1 MMRNLFTL
9 FFFIFGAYIAE
20 AQTKVFPGADEKTPS
35 RSEYFSWIN
44 NTNEGATEEQTQ
56 INLDFFAYLRSEY
69 GMQLDIYAFDAGAI
83 DGKRFYGSM
92 QSKRFKRQFPYGF
105 DSIYRRAESLG
116 IRLGVWG
123 GPDGFGD
130 TPQEEEARKEQM
142 IRLCRDYHF
151 ALFKFDAVC
160 GPLRP
165 EKEDAF
171 IDMMKE
177 CRRYSP
183 DLILLNHRLGLEKA
197 KPYATTFLW
206 GGEETYIDVFMTN
219 HTTAPH
225 HRAAALQR
233 GLVPG
238 LKRLTEDHG
247 VCLSSCLDY
256 WDDDLIL
263 QAFNRSLILAPEIYA
278 NPWLLR
284 DDEFPKLARI
294 FNIHRKYNDILVNGL
309 VLPEKDYGE
318 NAVSR
323 GDEKT
328 RLITLRNNS
337 WLPVTYHIH
346 ADREIGLKKSGK
358 TFKIIQLHPY
368 ENFLGEYP
376 YGKIVDIEVAPF
388 RSALLLVTSGDYD
401 EPIVKGSAFQIVRNV
416 ANKPL
421 LINLVGKA
429 GTSKTISLEGL
440 KGKYHSVRI
449 AGEDKPELLSQGK
462 ITIHFPGKK
471 LQLPAHRKIA
481 DLQETDIPGDAEA
494 LYEATVF
501 AADNNALE
509 VRSLFRSGESHIPEV
524 IKAREAFFHQ
534 KVFINRGI
542 WDKYLFDGDRETGF
556 WPSKKYDIDLRIKG
570 GSFHL
575 DLGEITELDS
585 LVFHIPDYFSLHPL
599 LKEEGNY
606 AEISTDLVHWKT
618 ITYLTDTLINIP
630 IHGKI
635 RYLRLQYQPQ
645 RIVEIEGYFQGKPVA
660 RKGWRAS
667 NLFAHPRR
675 MQCVKAWKT
684 TFTLSELADNSYL
697 SVALNG
703 KHGYEGAYVAAKI
716 DGKYVG
722 APDRAAS
729 YPSNTWEYVAAWRN
743 ANYTYYIPMKPEY
756 VGKKIEIFAL
766 AYDEKNTDIKPQVWI
781 SSFTGGMK
789 TIKMEC
795 IK

>member
-1 MMRNLFTL
+1 MKYFFTL
-9 FFFIFGAYIAE
+9 LFFIIGMQILD
-20 AQTKVFPGADEKTPS
+20 AQTKVFPGAGEKTPS
-35 RSEYFSWIN
+35 RAEYFSWIN
-44 NTNEGATEEQTQ
+44 DTNEGATEEQTQ
-56 INLDFFAYLRSEY
+56 INLDFFAWLRSEY

-83 DGKRFYGSM
+83 DGKRFYGSVH
-92 QSKRFKRQFPYGF
+92 SKRFKRQFPYGF
-105 DSIYRRAESLG
+105 DSIYHKAESLG
-116 IRLGVWG
+116 IRLGIWG

-130 TPQEEEARKEQM
+130 TPEEEQARKEQM
-142 IRLCRDYHF
+142 VSLCRDYHF

-165 EKEDAF
+165 AKEDAF

-177 CRRYSP
+177 CRKYSP
-183 DLILLNHRLGLEKA
+183 DLILLNHRLGLNKA

-206 GGEETYIDVFMTN
+206 GGDETYIDVFMTN
-219 HTTAPH
+219 NTTAPH

-238 LKRLTEDHG
+238 LQRLTEDHG

-256 WDDDLIL
+256 WNDDLIL

-284 DDEFPKLARI
+284 DDEFPELARI
-294 FNIHRKYNDILVNGL
+294 FNLHRKYNDILVNGI

-318 NAVSR
+318 SAVSR
-323 GDEKT
+323 GDENT

-337 WLPVTYHIH
+337 WLPATYHIH
-346 ADREIGLKKSGK
+346 INEETGLSGSDK
-358 TFKIIQLHPY
+358 TFKVIQLHPL

-376 YGKIVDIEVAPF
+376 YGEMPEVKVEPF
-388 RSALLLVTSGDYD
+388 RSALILITSGDYD
-401 EPIVKGSAFQIVRNV
+401 EPLVKGSAFHIVRNV
-416 ANKPL
+416 PDKTL
-421 LINLVGKA
+421 LINLVGEA
-429 GTSKTISLEGL
+429 GTTKHITLQGIDGHYSG
-440 KGKYHSVRI
+440 VRI
-449 AGEDKPELLSQGK
+449 ADKEIPEALTEKGF
-462 ITIHFPGKK
+462 TVHFPGTK
-471 LQLPAHRKIA
+471 LEFPAHRKIA
-481 DLQETDIPGDAEA
+481 DMQETDIPADAGA

-524 IKAREAFFHQ
+524 KKARDAFFNQ
-534 KVFINRGI
+534 AVFINRGI
-542 WDKYLFDGDRETGF
+542 WDKYLFDEDMKTGF

-570 GSFHL
+570 GSFRL
-575 DLGEITELDS
+575 DLGKVQELDS

-618 ITYLTDTLINIP
+618 ITYLADTLLVIP
-630 IHGKI
+630 IGEKI

-645 RIVEIEGYFQGKPVA
+645 HIVEIEGYFRGKSVE
-660 RKGWRAS
+660 REKWRAS
-667 NLFAHPRR
+667 NLFAHPNRLK
-675 MQCVKAWKT
+675 CVKAWKT
-684 TFTLSELADNSYL
+684 SFTLSELADHSYL

-703 KHGYEGAYVAAKI
+703 EHGYEGAYVAAKI

-722 APDRAAS
+722 APDRASS

-756 VGKKIEIFAL
+756 TGKKIEIFAL
-766 AYDEKNTDIKPQVWI
+766 AYDKENMDIKPEVWI
-781 SSFTGGMK
+781 SSFTGGLK
-789 TIKMEC
+789 TIKMEI